1 MGKNNVNK
9 NHYIEPY
16 GRERQG
22 EDVVQEIHREELS
35 EKKKE
40 VKDEF
45 VERAEE
51 SDPDAG
57 S

>member
-22 EDVVQEIHREELS
+22 ENIVQEIHKEKLRENE
-35 EKKKE
+35 ER
-40 VKDEF
+40 
-45 VERAEE
+45 VEENFAEE
-51 SDPDAG
+51 QEERNESD
-57 S
+57 